1 MGDGSASGILAVVGI
16 VGCAAL
22 YFVSKSLFPELA
34 SFILIVLGVV
44 VALLVILV
52 VGVGYLAFRKPE
64 KKPGEV
70 AAEELNDALSKGRSS
85 IMEVRRL
92 AMRIKD
98 PKVRSLS
105 DEICGSADKIIRTLK
120 DKPENISQI
129 RQSFNYYLPT
139 LASILSKYVRLE
151 ESGVPDVGMAEK
163 TVSFLEDINSAM
175 DKQYA
180 SLFDDD
186 KFDLAVEME
195 ALTVACKRDGLLVGE
210 EFVLHDGGRDIRLTL

>member
-105 DEICGSADKIIRTLK
+105 DEICGSADRIIRTLK

-129 RQSFNYYLPT
+129 RQSLNYYLPT

-163 TVSFLEDINSAM
+163 TISFLEDINSAM